1 MKKTP
6 SDSSYERWIR
16 KQRERDADMFR
27 RGEEHYKHL
36 RGLKGRIQN
45 NLSGF
50 LRIILTAFIVLI
62 QFVMIIMLP
71 LLLQNQ
77 TVYFYFILEIVAVIA
92 MLTLINSSQSPAYRQ
107 AWIALALILPISGF
121 VMYYLWGRSSRNKK
135 KLDQH
140 ILRQISYG
148 NQFLIHDEQAYQK
161 FLRENPVAGRMVKY
175 METAEFPLSAAN
187 DVKYYPM
194 GEDAFE
200 DIFAALEQAED
211 YILIDFFI
219 VAEGALWD
227 KTFEIL
233 KRKVA
238 QGVEVKFLYDDFGAA
253 IRTGK
258 YFSTMLQKAG
268 IDVRVF
274 NPIHKYTGE
283 LYMNFRSHQKIV
295 VVDGKVAFTGG
306 FNLADEYA
314 NLVERFGVWKDT
326 GVRVSGEAVWG
337 LTIVFL
343 QMWEASSTDPE
354 HVGYLRYRVMPE
366 STGDTYCHVISD
378 GPANNPF
385 NPIESIYN
393 QMIMYSEEYLYITT
407 PYLVIED
414 YMKQSLIEAAQRG
427 VDVRIITPSIP
438 DKKLVKI
445 LTYYNYGS
453 LLKEGIRI
461 YEYTPGFV
469 HAKQILT
476 EDAAIVGT
484 INMDYRSYYLHYE
497 NGIWMSGEQIQE
509 DIRKDFCATF
519 EESHE
524 VSYEEWKNRPR
535 RYKFI
540 EPVLNLFSILL

>member
-1 MKKTP
+1 M
-6 SDSSYERWIR
+6 
-16 KQRERDADMFR
+16 
-27 RGEEHYKHL
+27 
-36 RGLKGRIQN
+36 
-45 NLSGF
+45 
-50 LRIILTAFIVLI
+50 
-62 QFVMIIMLP
+62 
-71 LLLQNQ
+71 
-77 TVYFYFILEIVAVIA
+77 
-92 MLTLINSSQSPAYRQ
+92 
-107 AWIALALILPISGF
+107 
-121 VMYYLWGRSSRNKK
+121 
-135 KLDQH
+135 
-140 ILRQISYG
+140 
-148 NQFLIHDEQAYQK
+148 
-161 FLRENPVAGRMVKY
+161 
-175 METAEFPLSAAN
+175 
-187 DVKYYPM
+187 
-194 GEDAFE
+194 
-200 DIFAALEQAED
+200 
-211 YILIDFFI
+211 
-219 VAEGALWD
+219 
-227 KTFEIL
+227 
-233 KRKVA
+233 
-238 QGVEVKFLYDDFGAA
+238 
-253 IRTGK
+253 
-258 YFSTMLQKAG
+258 
-268 IDVRVF
+268 
-274 NPIHKYTGE
+274 
-283 LYMNFRSHQKIV
+283 
-295 VVDGKVAFTGG
+295 
-306 FNLADEYA
+306 
-314 NLVERFGVWKDT
+314 
-326 GVRVSGEAVWG
+326 
-337 LTIVFL
+337 
-343 QMWEASSTDPE
+343 
-354 HVGYLRYRVMPE
+354 
-366 STGDTYCHVISD
+366 ISD

-393 QMIMYSEEYLYITT
+393 QMIMYSDEYLYITT